1 LIVPFLVSR
10 GPHTTVDIPSA
21 FGLPS
26 GPDVKFPNESV
37 DSEGNVCVCDLPMGM
52 YPQIADLCVE
62 LAIAEIEH
70 GVPVTLPN
78 LESATNL

>member
-1 LIVPFLVSR
+1 
-10 GPHTTVDIPSA
+10 
-21 FGLPS
+21 
-26 GPDVKFPNESV
+26 
-37 DSEGNVCVCDLPMGM
+37 VCDLPMGM